1 MVAIISGVDSEN
13 NVRMEVEIQGLY
25 KTVPYGAVVDT
36 GFTGGLVLPIFIAVD
51 IGLEKVG
58 ASTIILADGS
68 MRTLPTFLCK
78 LKIGSKVSDVVTI
91 ILGSEILIGMEALKE
106 HRICISPG
114 TGKVVVED
122 AASMDDYRRLTE
134 SLQKLTGTV

>member
-1 MVAIISGVDSEN
+1 MVSIISGVDSEN
-13 NVRMEVEIQGLY
+13 NVRIEVEVQGLY

-36 GFTGGLVLPIFIAVD
+36 GFTGGLVLPVFIAVD

-68 MRTLPTFLCK
+68 MMTLPTFLCK

-91 ILGSEILIGMEALKE
+91 IMGSEILVGMEALRE
-106 HRICISPG
+106 HRICISSG

-122 AASMDDYRRLTE
+122 AASAEDYRRLAE
-134 SLQKLTGTV
+134 NLQRLTGVS

>member
-13 NVRMEVEIQGLY
+13 NVRLEVEVQGLY

-36 GFTGGLVLPIFIAVD
+36 GFTGGLVLPVFIAVD

-68 MRTLPTFLCK
+68 MMTLPTFLCK

-91 ILGSEILIGMEALKE
+91 IMGSEILIGMEALKE
-106 HRICISPG
+106 HRICISSG

-122 AASMDDYRRLTE
+122 AASAADYRRLTE
-134 SLQKLTGTV
+134 SLQRLTGD